1 MERKKITDYNF
12 EKNDSLFYFKNVL
25 KNTGWKV
32 FYKLF
37 HRHIRRPWSRN
48 QLQNFA
54 NSGYGLEIGCGT
66 WTIAPSQRT
75 IFSDAYTSHA
85 GNKSLAQ
92 VFFDASEI
100 PYDNESFS
108 FVLSEHVL
116 EHIYNP
122 IKTINEWKRVLKE
135 NGKPIITGL
144 AASNGSHLDL
154 SGTKTT
160 YLPSTGQHYF
170 FSVSKVSTDRAI
182 LYREDTRFQL
192 IAQNGNTSTNTRNDP
207 NYLSNTYRKN
217 GASYSP
223 TNRDEVHTSFSS
235 QHLLTINGSLDNGV
249 SSFVLGYGASNFANY
264 SMQEFIVYEGDLSNI
279 QIGLEKEINN
289 YYSIF

>member
-1 MERKKITDYNF
+1 MEKKKITDYNF

-48 QLQNFA
+48 QLQNFTS
-54 NSGYGLEIGCGT
+54 SGYGLEIGCGT

-135 NGKPIITGL
+135 NGKIFLFLPHAERTFDRNRNRTTFKDLKTREHGDEKQIKKEILKDWINNVISKGL
-144 AASNGSHLDL
+144 ATHYSHIEAEEMISD
-154 SGTKTT
+154 GTI
-160 YLPSTGQHYF
+160 HYNVWVPDDVIF
-170 FSVSKVSTDRAI
+170 LLKSLGFSI
-182 LYREDTRFQL
+182 C
-192 IAQNGNTSTNTRNDP
+192 
-207 NYLSNTYRKN
+207 
-217 GASYSP
+217 
-223 TNRDEVHTSFSS
+223 
-235 QHLLTINGSLDNGV
+235 
-249 SSFVLGYGASNFANY
+249 
-264 SMQEFIVYEGDLSNI
+264 
-279 QIGLEKEINN
+279 
-289 YYSIF
+289 YSIEKVPDRKDSFLVIAEKS